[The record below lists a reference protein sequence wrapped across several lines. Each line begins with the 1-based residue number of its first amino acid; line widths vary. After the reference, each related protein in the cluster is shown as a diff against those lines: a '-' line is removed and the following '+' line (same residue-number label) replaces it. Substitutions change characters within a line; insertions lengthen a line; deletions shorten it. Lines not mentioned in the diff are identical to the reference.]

1 MNKKELNE
9 LSKIELEKL
18 AREKNVE
25 LDRRF
30 NKKTLIEQLTSFFTK
45 EPTVTAPVESAKPVK
60 AETPKAPKKRKS
72 WREIYELQSKS

>member
-1 MNKKELNE
+1 MNKSELKK

-18 AREKNVE
+18 GRTKGVE

-30 NKKTLIEQLTSFFTK
+30 NKKTLIEQIASLFTK
-45 EPTVTAPVESAKPVK
+45 EPTVSAPVESANPVN
-60 AETPKAPKKRKS
+60 AETTKAPKKRNS

>member
-1 MNKKELNE
+1 MDKSELKK

-18 AREKNVE
+18 GRTKGVE

-30 NKKTLIEQLTSFFTK
+30 NKKTLIEQLTSLFTK

-60 AETPKAPKKRKS
+60 AETTSRGFRVSSGKS
-72 WREIYELQSKS
+72 NA

>member
-1 MNKKELNE
+1 MDKLELKK

-18 AREKNVE
+18 GRTKGVE

-30 NKKTLIEQLTSFFTK
+30 NKKTLIEQLAGLFTK
-45 EPTVTAPVESAKPVK
+45 ESTVAAPAVATKPVK

>member
-1 MNKKELNE
+1 MNKSELKK

-18 AREKNVE
+18 GRIKGVE

-30 NKKTLIEQLTSFFTK
+30 NKKTLIEQLTSLFTK
-45 EPTVTAPVESAKPVK
+45 EPAVTTPVESAKPVK